1 MSPPISFPQT
11 MNSPSDRFIELATRP
26 LCDNS
31 ELKLAAEDD
40 LRKRLDA
47 NHAEAGEIDEA
58 AQRLQEASSRRITR
72 LLRPA
77 LYVAALVISLG
88 VLLPLIT
95 ELWLFSR
102 TTLAMTQL
110 TGPSADPV
118 ADHLADKLGPE
129 KMLLLF
135 GDPEAGGL
143 TDRWKRLWNSQP
155 DNPAYLSKHA
165 MEYLRHR
172 KDLPPE
178 VRQAVDRIDPD
189 NGWYEAIQ
197 AGLVADGAVKRKS
210 QSTLERKNLVTPKW
224 EIQDPEKLN
233 RSLLLL
239 SQAMEKPAFTN
250 HDAEMLKLQIPLLPV
265 PDDYLSQMVPV
276 TYLASRTESSIH
288 LGRIASAMAA
298 AAQECVKQ
306 PDADK
311 LRRLFQ
317 DWEKLAERQT
327 RDGTSMVDLLVAQAI
342 YQTPA
347 LNFRDAAQSL
357 GLEQEAARF
366 SRIAADQQ
374 QEREQRESKRG
385 KPDTEDMLLQQHGS
399 IHASM
404 SIPVLL
410 SRVNHPPPL
419 SANDLEPGRHAEHAF
434 FTRAA
439 FSAAIL
445 VLGFC
450 AGLAA
455 LHRMIQPQ
463 LHRQLSNSLLGLL
476 QRSDWMWI
484 IGVGILGPMVW
495 YVFFVYLTPLSSRA
509 WSFRS
514 NGFLQFGSQLIGLML
529 LILTLSIMT
538 TAAIIARRGRFL
550 GLAPKRTRFGWLAVI
565 SAALAIPMSGSTMPL
580 AATILRQTPI
590 VSWAMWL
597 SGVLLALPL
606 LWLLVAF
613 GKSILGDR
621 SDGLRRSI
629 TARVLLPA
637 WICGAVIMALSALLL
652 HAEERHWVRRDTLQ
666 RILPDQPGLS
676 NYEWRVTQQ
685 VRKEL
690 LEKMEQF
697 R

>member
-1 MSPPISFPQT
+1 MNPPT
-11 MNSPSDRFIELATRP
+11 DRFIELATQP
-26 LCDNS
+26 LDTNS
-31 ELKLAAEDD
+31 ELKLAAGDE
-40 LRKRLDA
+40 LRKRLEA
-47 NHAEAGEIDEA
+47 NLAGAGEIDEA
-58 AQRLQEASSRRITR
+58 ARRLLQVSSRRSTR

-77 LYVAALVISLG
+77 LYVAALIISLG
-88 VLLPLIT
+88 VLLPLIG

-102 TTLAMTQL
+102 TTLAITQV
-110 TGPSADPV
+110 TGPSVIPV

-129 KMLLLF
+129 KTLLLF
-135 GDPEAGGL
+135 GDPETGGL

-155 DNPAYLSKHA
+155 GNPAYLSKHA
-165 MEYLRHR
+165 MEHLRY
-172 KDLPPE
+172 KKGLPAE
-178 VRQAVDRIDPD
+178 IQQAVDRIDPD

-233 RSLLLL
+233 RSLQLL

-250 HDAEMLKLQIPLLPV
+250 YDAEMLKLQIPLLPV

-276 TYLASRTESSIH
+276 TYLASQTESSIH

-298 AAQECVKQ
+298 AGQECLKQ

-311 LRRLFQ
+311 LRHLFY
-317 DWEKLAERQT
+317 DWEKLAERQLH
-327 RDGTSMVDLLVAQAI
+327 DGTSMVDLLVAQAI

-357 GLEQEAARF
+357 GLEKEAARF

-374 QEREQRESKRG
+374 QEREHRESQRG
-385 KPDTEDMLLQQHGS
+385 KPGKEDMLLQQHGS

-404 SIPVLL
+404 SIPALL

-419 SANDLEPGRHAEHAF
+419 SADDLEPGRHAEHAF

-439 FSAAIL
+439 LSAAIL

-463 LHRQLSNSLLGLL
+463 IHRQLSNSLLGLL

-484 IGVGILGPMVW
+484 IGVGILVPMVW

-514 NGFLQFGSQLIGLML
+514 NGLHQIGGQLIGLML

-538 TAAIIARRGRFL
+538 AVTIIARRGRFL
-550 GLAPKRTRFGWLAVI
+550 GLAPRRMRFGWLAVI
-565 SAALAIPMSGSTMPL
+565 SAALAIPMSGSTMPM
-580 AATILRQTPI
+580 AASFLRETRMAYWP
-590 VSWAMWL
+590 MWL
-597 SGVLLALPL
+597 SGVLLALPM
-606 LWLLVAF
+606 LWLLVVS

-637 WICGAVIMALSALLL
+637 WICGATIMALSAIVL
-652 HAEERHWVRRDTLQ
+652 HAEERRWVRRDTLQ
-666 RILPDQPGLS
+666 QILPDQPGLS

-685 VRKEL
+685 LRKEL